1 MIIGSCLGDRYK
13 ILEMIGGGGMATVYR
28 AFDNILER
36 EVAVKILRQDL
47 ALDERA
53 VKRFRR
59 EAQSALTLSHPNIV
73 SIYDIGEGEGTY
85 YIVMEYVKG
94 LTLKDYIQNNHP
106 IPLEEALLIM
116 EQIASAISH
125 AHEYQIIHRDIKPQ
139 NILIDTNGNIK
150 ITDFGI
156 AMLLQSATMTQ
167 TNTTIGSVHYLSP
180 EQANGSVITYQ
191 TDIYSM
197 GILFYELF
205 AGAPPFQGE
214 SAVAVALHH
223 IQTPVPSIRILRPEI
238 PQSVENIIL
247 KAAAKDLKHRYH
259 TVQEMVRDINE
270 CLQPDRLNVLP
281 YRPEAEDLEKTKP
294 ASSVFDDSF
303 IQEIEP
309 VSFHTNISSSVREDE
324 HASNLNTNPSVS
336 SVPKPWYQ
344 VQKNQILLVFFVF
357 VIIVLGIFLSFHW
370 FGKEEVKEVEIP
382 DIIDMTLEEAE
393 QELEKYNLIVDKVIE
408 QNSEEIEEGKVIKTN
423 PSIGTLVKENFP
435 ITVFVSLGMEK
446 AAVSNYE
453 GLLYPNLKE
462 QLEGIFK
469 EVQVIEEISDQTPGM
484 ILQQTPR
491 HGEEVVLADTVLNL
505 VIAKE
510 EPKPKGIVLEN
521 FEGKVLSEL
530 ESFANANHLKVQI
543 QEQYHDSVEKGK
555 IISHTPGAGNTI
567 QENGT
572 ITVVVSKGE
581 EEKPPKVVYVQV
593 SLPFDYD
600 INKEVQEVVIYIKD
614 LNRSINQPALHF
626 DITEDTEESFEMT
639 IPYGETGEY
648 RIVREGAVIQQKVI
662 NYPNS

>member
-423 PSIGTLVKENFP
+423 PSIGALVKENFP

-469 EVQVIEEISDQTPGM
+469 EVQVIEEISDQTPGT

>member
-446 AAVSNYE
+446 ATVSNYE

>member
-36 EVAVKILRQDL
+36 EVAVKILHQDL

>member
-1 MIIGSCLGDRYK
+1 M
-13 ILEMIGGGGMATVYR
+13 
-28 AFDNILER
+28 
-36 EVAVKILRQDL
+36 
-47 ALDERA
+47 
-53 VKRFRR
+53 
-59 EAQSALTLSHPNIV
+59 
-73 SIYDIGEGEGTY
+73 
-85 YIVMEYVKG
+85 
-94 LTLKDYIQNNHP
+94 
-106 IPLEEALLIM
+106 
-116 EQIASAISH
+116 
-125 AHEYQIIHRDIKPQ
+125 
-139 NILIDTNGNIK
+139 
-150 ITDFGI
+150 
-156 AMLLQSATMTQ
+156 
-167 TNTTIGSVHYLSP
+167 
-180 EQANGSVITYQ
+180 
-191 TDIYSM
+191 
-197 GILFYELF
+197 
-205 AGAPPFQGE
+205 
-214 SAVAVALHH
+214 
-223 IQTPVPSIRILRPEI
+223 
-238 PQSVENIIL
+238 
-247 KAAAKDLKHRYH
+247 
-259 TVQEMVRDINE
+259 
-270 CLQPDRLNVLP
+270 
-281 YRPEAEDLEKTKP
+281 
-294 ASSVFDDSF
+294 
-303 IQEIEP
+303 
-309 VSFHTNISSSVREDE
+309 
-324 HASNLNTNPSVS
+324 
-336 SVPKPWYQ
+336 
-344 VQKNQILLVFFVF
+344 
-357 VIIVLGIFLSFHW
+357 SFHW

-423 PSIGTLVKENFP
+423 PSIGKLVKENFP